1 MSMKL
6 WAIIFFLPM
15 FFAVILPAINVWRVD
30 VNMQWNHPFHP
41 DGYYI
46 GFNERRQKTNY
57 LASHAPLPIDTLFL
71 GSSRTTYINPAWT
84 GTEYGFN
91 YGVSGGNYKDYEKYF
106 YFAQSCSSKEIK
118 NVWLELS
125 FFQALD
131 TDNDMFDNA
140 NLCINDARN
149 FDYKIRTIFS
159 NDSIELTNKHALR
172 FDTTEVEKLS
182 GAYTI
187 KNGILQS
194 YKSKDKF
201 WSYCDEVKHDA
212 EIKRQL
218 KVYDDM
224 DFYERQ
230 YDEKCAMRLK
240 ELARELKGR
249 NIVVYMPPVTTDFLK
264 QQFSYDEVDNR
275 ERFLREA
282 IDAFGEVWDFAYPNE
297 ITYDRDNFQDAHHA
311 KISTLKDMVKII
323 IEHNDIDK
331 QKYLVNKYNLEE
343 HIQKVRQYMKEIPR
357 Y

>member
-6 WAIIFFLPM
+6 WTIIFFLPM

-71 GSSRTTYINPAWT
+71 GSSRTTYIDPAWT
-84 GTEYGFN
+84 GTDYGFN

-106 YFAQSCSSKEIK
+106 TFAQSCSSEEIK

-125 FFQALD
+125 FFQVLD
-131 TDNDMFDNA
+131 SENKTFDDA
-140 NLCINDARN
+140 NLCIDDAKN
-149 FDYKIRTIFS
+149 LNYKILTMFS
-159 NDSIELTNKHALR
+159 NDSIKLTDKHMLE
-172 FDTTEVEKLS
+172 FNTTNVEKLS
-182 GAYTI
+182 DAYTI
-187 KNGILQS
+187 KDGIFQS
-194 YKSKDKF
+194 YKNKDKF
-201 WSYCDEVKHDA
+201 WYDNNKEKHDA
-212 EIKRQL
+212 EIYRQL

-224 DFYERQ
+224 KFYKHQ
-230 YDEKCAMRLK
+230 YDEQFAVRLK
-240 ELARELKGR
+240 ELRSSLTGR
-249 NIVVYMPPVTTDFLK
+249 NIIVYMPPVTTEFLK
-264 QQFSYDEVDNR
+264 QSVDYDELANR

-282 IDAFGEVWDFAYPNE
+282 VDAFGEVWDFAYPNE
-297 ITYDRDNFQDAHHA
+297 ITYDRENFQDAHHA

-323 IEHNDIDK
+323 MEHNDINK

-343 HIQKVRQYMKEIPR
+343 HLQKVRQCMKEIP
-357 Y
+357 